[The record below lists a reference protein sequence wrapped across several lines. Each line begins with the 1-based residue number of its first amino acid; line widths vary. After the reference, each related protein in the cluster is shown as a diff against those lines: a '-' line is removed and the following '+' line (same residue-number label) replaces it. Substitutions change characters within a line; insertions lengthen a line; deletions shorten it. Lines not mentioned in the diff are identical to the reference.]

1 MYSRYGRARIRPAL
15 RLAVL
20 RLVRSS
26 VAMLQPR
33 TSSPSTQGDNTR
45 KSNWSK
51 KEPSCK
57 QLSGRPNASMLR
69 LRTLTTLSNE
79 ATDAGI
85 ATLKTL
91 STRAAICAVQAGER
105 PTRGE
110 AVSARVHLRSF
121 APGRKRPS
129 V

>member
-1 MYSRYGRARIRPAL
+1 MYSRYGRARIRPAF

-20 RLVRSS
+20 RLVRTS
-26 VAMLQPR
+26 VAMPQAR
-33 TSSPSTQGDNTR
+33 TSSPSMQGDNTR

-69 LRTLTTLSNE
+69 FRTSKTSSNA

-91 STRAAICAVQAGER
+91 STRAAICAWGEGYYINGR
-105 PTRGE
+105 CR
-110 AVSARVHLRSF
+110 VSALVHRRSF
-121 APGRKRPS
+121 APGRKRSS

>member
-1 MYSRYGRARIRPAL
+1 
-15 RLAVL
+15 
-20 RLVRSS
+20 
-26 VAMLQPR
+26 MLQAR
-33 TSSPSTQGDNTR
+33 TSRPITQGDTTR

-57 QLSGRPNASMLR
+57 QLNGRPNASMLR
-69 LRTLTTLSNE
+69 FRTSKTLSNE

-105 PTRGE
+105 PTE
-110 AVSARVHLRSF
+110 
-121 APGRKRPS
+121 
-129 V
+129 